1 MATFHYPLVAGGAA
15 SAVWCWLI
23 GGAGAMALA
32 LSVAEISSSYPTSGK
47 HHQSISLALMK
58 EAQY

>member
-1 MATFHYPLVAGGAA
+1 MSISGLYATVMATFHYPLVAGGAA

-47 HHQSISLALMK
+47 YPS
-58 EAQY
+58 